1 MAAIMIKGVGYTV
14 RNPYE
19 VLGIREGTDIEGI
32 KRAYRELV
40 RKYHPDQYRNNPLSD
55 LAEEKL
61 KEINEAYDYL
71 MRKAEAAE
79 TRSDYNY
86 NSRNSNYDNSESNGR
101 GYFDQARA
109 FINMGNIAAAEEI
122 LDRASVRDA
131 EWHYLKG
138 LVYMRRGWYNE
149 AVTNLRTASDMAPG
163 NYEYREALNRVMNA
177 NRQYQSTVYNR
188 RGYDRNPD
196 LCSIC
201 ECMVCTDCCC
211 ECMGGDFI
219 SCC

>member
-1 MAAIMIKGVGYTV
+1 MTVLREKGVGYIV

-19 VLGIREGTDIEGI
+19 VLGIKEGTDIEGI

-71 MRKAEAAE
+71 MRKAEGENAG
-79 TRSDYNY
+79 R
-86 NSRNSNYDNSESNGR
+86 RSNYGSERQSSYSSSGNIS
-101 GYFDQARA
+101 YYQQARA

-122 LDRASVRDA
+122 LNRISVREA
-131 EWHYLKG
+131 EWYYLKG
-138 LVYMRRGWYNE
+138 LIFMRRGWYNE
-149 AVTNLRTASDMAPG
+149 AVTNLRTASNMEPG

-177 NRQYQSTVYNR
+177 NRQYQSTVYTR
-188 RGYDRNPD
+188 RGYNSGPS

-201 ECMVCTDCCC
+201 QCLICTDCCC

>member
-1 MAAIMIKGVGYTV
+1 M

-19 VLGIREGTDIEGI
+19 VLGVREGAGIEEI
-32 KRAYRELV
+32 KKAYRDLV

-71 MRKAEAAE
+71 MRKLEGGD
-79 TRSDYNY
+79 TGSRSYSSSDGGGYY
-86 NSRNSNYDNSESNGR
+86 ENSGR
-101 GYFDQARA
+101 SYFDQARA
-109 FINMGNIAAAEEI
+109 FINVGNVAAAEEI
-122 LDRASVRDA
+122 LNRVSARNA

-138 LVYMRRGWYNE
+138 LILMRRGWYNE
-149 AVTNLRTASDMAPG
+149 AVTNLRTAANMEPG
-163 NYEYREALNRVMNA
+163 NYEYMEALNRVMNA
-177 NRQYQSTVYNR
+177 NRQYQSTVYTR
-188 RGYDRNPD
+188 RGYDSGPS

-201 ECMVCTDCCC
+201 ECMICTDCCC